1 MNIEVGSVKG
11 FQDFLPP
18 ESQKRNTVR
27 RIIEDNLNKYGF
39 MPIETSMIEFDEL
52 MRSDILE
59 GEDEAVSDRFRLRDR
74 AGRNLGLRYELTFQL
89 SRIFKQNPHIRLP
102 IRFSQI
108 GAVFRDEPI
117 SQDRFRQITQCDA
130 DIIGD
135 SSGLADAECLALLS
149 NILKECKIN
158 AEIQINNRKLLNS
171 IIESVEIKNIREV
184 MRELDKKDRIGEDM
198 MKMNLKRYADS
209 NQILTLLKLLEKD
222 LSFFKENAFDGTEE
236 LEDLISKA
244 KRYSLALKFNPFL
257 IQGLGYYTGNIF
269 EAVIPG
275 KGSLAGGGRYDKL
288 IGKNLSKK
296 IPAVGIS
303 LGLERIS
310 QAAKVDISPAKTMII
325 SIEKDSETI
334 RLTRKLRDAGISS
347 IPCFEEISKALEIAN
362 SLSTPYVIFIGGE
375 ELAKG
380 KYKLRDMKSGEEK
393 MVTEKQLV
401 VELAED

>member
-59 GEDEAVSDRFRLRDR
+59 GEDEAVSDRFRLR
-74 AGRNLGLRYELTFQL
+74 E
-89 SRIFKQNPHIRLP
+89 
-102 IRFSQI
+102 
-108 GAVFRDEPI
+108 
-117 SQDRFRQITQCDA
+117 ITQCDA

-244 KRYSLALKFNPFL
+244 F
-257 IQGLGYYTGNIF
+257 
-269 EAVIPG
+269 
-275 KGSLAGGGRYDKL
+275 
-288 IGKNLSKK
+288 SKK
-296 IPAVGIS
+296 REV
-303 LGLERIS
+303 
-310 QAAKVDISPAKTMII
+310 
-325 SIEKDSETI
+325 
-334 RLTRKLRDAGISS
+334 
-347 IPCFEEISKALEIAN
+347 
-362 SLSTPYVIFIGGE
+362 
-375 ELAKG
+375 
-380 KYKLRDMKSGEEK
+380 
-393 MVTEKQLV
+393 
-401 VELAED
+401 